1 MKKAKKKAKKVTK
14 KVAKKVTKKRQ
25 PKGKFR
31 VAIIESEAGWG
42 QRVDEIRHFKT
53 YEAADKFV
61 NEFNSHNTSPT
72 VPSWYMV
79 AQHLSGSGN

>member
-1 MKKAKKKAKKVTK
+1 MKKAKKKVKKAAK
-14 KVAKKVTKKRQ
+14 KVAKKRQ
-25 PKGKFR
+25 STGKFR

-42 QRVDEIRHFKT
+42 QRADEVRRFRT

-61 NEFNSHNTSPT
+61 KEFNSHNTSPT

-79 AQHLSGSGN
+79 AQHLSGSGD